1 MRGDHMKGPFVTV
14 LLTLVFL
21 VAPLSPAAAAGV
33 SPMQTEPL
41 HTILRIG
48 TERIFNMDTQGAVVQ
63 FQKAVGL
70 DRENPVGYAFL
81 ALTYL
86 FAYEMNF
93 EQKDRETNQ
102 GYMLRYADEAIALG
116 EKRLAKKPDDVQAHY
131 AVVLAKI
138 AKIRWAIGLK
148 RYTVIVRET
157 TNIWDY
163 CEKIRSE
170 EPQHFDVYFPMGLLH
185 YHLDLLPGFSRF
197 ISSLLITSGDRKKG
211 LQELELAAQKGDLL
225 KELAQAELVSVYS
238 NYEKMP
244 QRALPLARKLRDTYP
259 RNYNFSFAL
268 ANIAADLQRFDEA
281 YAIARDIEK
290 GIASRT
296 SPYVPQLQPRYAL
309 LMGRILFNQQRY
321 DQAADYFEQAQKVAA
336 PYNARIRAW
345 ALVRLG
351 MISDAR
357 KDRKKAQDYYSQ
369 ALDVEGGEGAAQVDA
384 RKYLSAPYVPPPAK

>member
-1 MRGDHMKGPFVTV
+1 MRRSSTTFLLLTV
-14 LLTLVFL
+14 LLIAL
-21 VAPLSPAAAAGV
+21 LSPANAIAV
-33 SPMQTEPL
+33 SPMQAEPL
-41 HTILRIG
+41 HTILRTG
-48 TERIFNMDTQGAVVQ
+48 AERIFNLDTQGAVVQ

-102 GYMLRYADEAIALG
+102 GYMLRYADEAVALG

-138 AKIRWAIGLK
+138 AKVRWAIGLK
-148 RYTVIVRET
+148 RYTVIVQET

-163 CEKIRSE
+163 CEKIKKE
-170 EPQHFDVYFPMGLLH
+170 DPQHFDVYFPMGLLH
-185 YHLDLLPGFSRF
+185 YHLDMLPGFSRF

-211 LQELELAAQKGDLL
+211 IQELELAAQKGDLL

-244 QRALPLARKLRDTYP
+244 QRALPMARKLRDTYP

-268 ANIAADLQRFDEA
+268 ANIVADLHRFDEA

-290 GIASRT
+290 GIATRT
-296 SPYVPQLQPRYAL
+296 PPYVPQLQTRYAL
-309 LMGRILFNQQRY
+309 LMGRILFNELKY
-321 DQAADYFEQAQKVAA
+321 DQAAVYLEQARKETA
-336 PYNARIRAW
+336 PFNARVRAW

-369 ALDVEGGEGAAQVDA
+369 AIDVEGGEGAAQVEA
-384 RKYLSAPYVPPPAK
+384 RKYLSTPYVPPPAK